1 MCSAMERCRAGGQ
14 DQVWQVHTMPRAQT
28 GQQKVQLSIKTKNFA
43 HLGMLFIY
51 VCVINEGLKVE
62 KHEIYC
68 IGSRRVGF

>member
-1 MCSAMERCRAGGQ
+1 MLTAVERCQAGGQ
-14 DQVWQVHTMPRAQT
+14 GQVLARTMLRAQT